1 MFWWKWR
8 AKFSYWIAR
17 RLFNQRWA
25 VDNDRLWEWMQ
36 GQFARMAAFEDVP
49 ARAFY
54 GHLLLYKGQ
63 GPAARNEGVRLLRL
77 AAQGGDEKSAY
88 RLGMYCLENSETQ
101 TPEPQQAAD
110 WFELALQHG
119 HPLAASKLLELYAES
134 GPAETANAKKAEQI
148 RQQAQN
154 DPLLD
159 I

>member
-25 VDNDRLWEWMQ
+25 VDNDKLWEWMQ

-63 GPAARNEGVRLLRL
+63 GPAARNEGVR
-77 AAQGGDEKSAY
+77 
-88 RLGMYCLENSETQ
+88 
-101 TPEPQQAAD
+101 
-110 WFELALQHG
+110 
-119 HPLAASKLLELYAES
+119 
-134 GPAETANAKKAEQI
+134 
-148 RQQAQN
+148 
-154 DPLLD
+154 
-159 I
+159 